1 MGLAE
6 PRKRIKLAH
15 DPRNLQWSDNT
26 SSFGARIMQSS
37 GWKPGTALGASSTP
51 IPAHESSA
59 AKVKVSV
66 KDDMLGLGASL
77 KSKNIEHQRTGLDAF
92 QGLLGRLNAR
102 DEGELKKVEEK
113 IENRKLA
120 MFAQGRWGGMVFV
133 PGGLLVQ
140 DDPSKQIPTE
150 DKNQESETKADVEQN
165 ESDSEADS
173 DSARKPERKRKR
185 EGETPEERAQRKAEK
200 KQRKEQRR
208 IRKEAKRLKKLQ
220 KESGTS
226 TPLTETTDF
235 TETSTGASTP
245 VQLSEINVSSITREP
260 LRNGRHVL
268 RGRNI
273 QAKRMAFTDS
283 RGLDQIFM
291 RQQQQQAA

>member
-1 MGLAE
+1 MGLSE

-15 DPRNLQWSDNT
+15 DPRNLQWSDNA

-37 GWKPGTALGASSTP
+37 GWKPGTALGASS

-59 AKVKVSV
+59 AKVRITV

-77 KSKNIEHQRTGLDAF
+77 KSKNVEHQRTGLDAF
-92 QGLLGRLNAR
+92 QGLLGRLNAK
-102 DEGELKKVEEK
+102 DQKELEKVEKK

-140 DDPSKQIPTE
+140 DDPKQKVEAEEKRETE
-150 DKNQESETKADVEQN
+150 EGTLLAEN
-165 ESDSEADS
+165 ESDSEMDS
-173 DSARKPERKRKR
+173 DLAQKQEKKRKR
-185 EGETPEERAQRKAEK
+185 ADQTPEERAQRKAEK
-200 KQRKEQRR
+200 KERKDERRQRR
-208 IRKEAKRLKKLQ
+208 EAKRLKKLQ
-220 KESGTS
+220 KGSGTS
-226 TPLTETTDF
+226 TPSTDTADL

-245 VQLSEINVSSITREP
+245 VQIPEINKTPVTQERS
-260 LRNGRHVL
+260 RNGRHLL

-283 RGLDQIFM
+283 KGLDQIFM
-291 RQQQQQAA
+291 RQQQAV